1 MIRALLVVDVQVDFC
16 EDGSLPVAGGKQV
29 AADVRA
35 LLDGDHGY
43 DVVVASQDWHVDP
56 GDHFSDAPDF
66 VATWPAHC
74 RVGTA
79 GARLQEPLTE
89 DLFDAVVRKGEH
101 AAAYSAFEGT
111 TQPESTPQ
119 LGLADLLRERGVDAL
134 DVCGVA
140 IDHCVRASVLDARA
154 AGFDV
159 RVLLPL
165 CAGVAPGTTGA
176 ALAQMRT
183 AGAVVLP

>member
-29 AADVRA
+29 AADLA
-35 LLDGDHGY
+35 DLLRGDHGY
-43 DVVVASQDWHVDP
+43 DLVVASEDWHVDP

-66 VATWPAHC
+66 VASWPAHC
-74 RVGTA
+74 RVGTD
-79 GARLQEPLTE
+79 GVRLQEPLTE

-101 AAAYSAFEGT
+101 DAAYSAFEGRT
-111 TQPESTPQ
+111 HGRA
-119 LGLADLLRERGVDAL
+119 LVDLLHERGVDAL

-140 IDHCVRASVLDARA
+140 TDHCVRASVLDARA
-154 AGFDV
+154 AGLDV

-165 CAGVAPGTTGA
+165 CAGVAAGTTDA
-176 ALAQMRT
+176 ALEQMRT
-183 AGAVVLP
+183 AGAVLSP